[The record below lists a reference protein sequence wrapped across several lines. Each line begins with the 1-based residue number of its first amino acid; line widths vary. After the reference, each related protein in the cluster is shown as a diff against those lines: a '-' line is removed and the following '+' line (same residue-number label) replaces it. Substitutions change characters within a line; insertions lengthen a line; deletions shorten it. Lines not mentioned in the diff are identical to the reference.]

1 MVLAKWM
8 WEGAIYFPFI
18 VLLFSYWFFNHPDS
32 TMTFQTAADV
42 TTPFFMLGVIRALQT
57 IEQPNSMTI
66 VVSICVVVAVV
77 MMVLERFIQKKFF
90 TFAVIKR
97 IWRVYFL
104 IFTMLYCGI
113 WIFSGILTMWYWI
126 Q

>member
-32 TMTFQTAADV
+32 TTTFQTAADV

-57 IEQPNSMTI
+57 IEQQNSMTI

-113 WIFSGILTMWYWI
+113 WIFLGIHTVWYWI